1 MLFTIAENEGEYCS
15 FQSQKQMS
23 GFQLQFYMNKIC
35 WQIINQSEVKKN
47 SVA

>member
-1 MLFTIAENEGEYCS
+1 MKVNIAAFKVKNKWLFQ
-15 FQSQKQMS
+15 F
-23 GFQLQFYMNKIC
+23 QFYMNKMC